1 MHTQVGIVGGGNTL
15 APLEMV
21 GGALGGYGPRR
32 TARDSVDLVRV
43 AL

>member
-21 GGALGGYGPRR
+21 GGAPGGY
-32 TARDSVDLVRV
+32 VDLVRV